1 MLDLVASRV
10 DMMVASI
17 ALLVEHIQTG
27 ASRPLEVL
35 GRSRAPAL
43 PNVPTMTEAG
53 YSQINVVPWYGY
65 IASKGDTAGSSRQ
78 NSCRIYRGIEG
89 PQRARRT

>member
-27 ASRPLEVL
+27 ALRPLPVL

-43 PNVPTMTEAG
+43 PNVLTM
-53 YSQINVVPWYGY
+53 
-65 IASKGDTAGSSRQ
+65 K
-78 NSCRIYRGIEG
+78 
-89 PQRARRT
+89 